1 MNAIAARTVSRRAA
15 RQAGRTLIELM
26 VSVAIALAITA
37 AVASVYVSTTRT
49 ARVAGELAGIAD
61 GGQVTMQLIGDA
73 IRQAGY
79 GEIVGSDLA
88 LGAGQVGLNRSQTL
102 FADGVSIGGCTGAAF
117 VDATLATPV
126 CGPAVSTN
134 FDTLLVRFQGDAVIP
149 PAQGRIDDCL
159 GGQVP
164 LVDLPAAHAGI
175 ARTASRPMVHNVYFG
190 EDFGE
195 GGALWCRGS
204 GRAAQAD
211 PFPAAQQLMA
221 NVEQFKVFYGFDDVR
236 WTTPG
241 STTGSSA
248 RSMRDAA
255 WINAQDPTMAAWDF
269 VISVHVCMVIRSDPA
284 AGKGLTRT
292 QATTYER
299 CPLTAAEA
307 AGRLPQVTATDG
319 ALRRTYAQ
327 TFTVRSSTPANPR
340 VFMP

>member
-1 MNAIAARTVSRRAA
+1 MSAAAALAVSRRAD

-37 AVASVYVSTTRT
+37 AVASVYVSTSRT

-79 GEIVGSDLA
+79 GEIVGSELA

-102 FADGVSIGGCTGAAF
+102 FAAGMAVGGCTGARF
-117 VDATLATPV
+117 VDETLETPV
-126 CGPAVSTN
+126 CGAAGSAN

-164 LVDLPAAHAGI
+164 VVDLPAGHPGI
-175 ARTASRPMVHNVYFG
+175 ARVASRPMIHGVYYG
-190 EDFGE
+190 LN
-195 GGALWCRGS
+195 GALWCRGN
-204 GRAAQAD
+204 GRATQAD
-211 PFPAAQQLMA
+211 PFPAAQQLIG

-236 WTTPG
+236 WASPATSVG
-241 STTGSSA
+241 AST
-248 RSMRDAA
+248 RSLRDAA
-255 WINAQDPTMAAWDF
+255 WINGQDPTMAAWDF
-269 VISVHVCMVIRSDPA
+269 VVSVHVCMVVRSDPD

-292 QATTYER
+292 QSPTYER
-299 CPLTAAEA
+299 CPQTAAEA
-307 AGRLPQVTATDG
+307 AGSLPQVTATDG
-319 ALRRTYAQ
+319 ALRRTYLQ
-327 TFTVRSSTPANPR
+327 TFTVRGSTPANPR
-340 VFMP
+340 LFMP